1 MRGQTRSGPGALAGG
16 RGAGSGAGCPDP
28 GPSAA
33 RRDANLGHNGVP
45 VSPDPASAEKVGPG
59 PGESLAPQLPLMDK
73 TGGNGTPSQPPLPPP
88 RAPGKPPRGAARGVS
103 PSWREDAC
111 LPASPGSAGL
121 LSQWPLGG
129 LSPPKDAEEEED
141 GEGEYELPPCESLA
155 AHTAP
160 FPVEKSELYLDRSV
174 TAGPPKP
181 EPRPSRDPAEE
192 EDSEDAIY
200 LEPSLVSPL
209 KQDLGPQAPST
220 PAVIPRPTMV
230 PRPAYKALSGPQ
242 EAWSGS
248 GDIAYNAPPSDLLPV
263 GRSTFTGK
271 PLAEEAGLLTQ
282 PWYSAHC
289 DRQTVENTL
298 LLLRKA
304 QLRSPRTEALHPGCV
319 LPRPRLPH
327 PHPVARSPGTVRTGP
342 GEQELRQ
349 ALPHRGFPG
358 PAFLPAPPA
367 PGEQMRWRS
376 AARPPPLPHQGL
388 TPGGAKGQE
397 RGVSRAQHIG
407 GA

>member
-271 PLAEEAGLLTQ
+271 PLAEEKAGLLTQ

-298 LLLRKA
+298 LLLRKDG
-304 QLRSPRTEALHPGCV
+304 SYTI
-319 LPRPRLPH
+319 RLSSDP
-327 PHPVARSPGTVRTGP
+327 
-342 GEQELRQ
+342 
-349 ALPHRGFPG
+349 
-358 PAFLPAPPA
+358 
-367 PGEQMRWRS
+367 
-376 AARPPPLPHQGL
+376 QGL
-388 TPGGAKGQE
+388 KPFTLAVFSHGHVYHIPIRWLEAQGQYALGRESRSSDKLFPTVASLVQHFSQHPLLLVNRCGGD
-397 RGVSRAQHIG
+397 RQH
-407 GA
+407 ARLLFPTKA

>member
-248 GDIAYNAPPSDLLPV
+248 GDIAYNARGQWD
-263 GRSTFTGK
+263 
-271 PLAEEAGLLTQ
+271 PLCCVCAQKAGLLTQ

>member
-298 LLLRKA
+298 LLLRKDG
-304 QLRSPRTEALHPGCV
+304 SYTI
-319 LPRPRLPH
+319 RLSSDP
-327 PHPVARSPGTVRTGP
+327 
-342 GEQELRQ
+342 
-349 ALPHRGFPG
+349 
-358 PAFLPAPPA
+358 
-367 PGEQMRWRS
+367 
-376 AARPPPLPHQGL
+376 QGL
-388 TPGGAKGQE
+388 KPFTLAVFSHGHVYHIPIRWLEAQGQYALGRESRSSDKLFPTVASLVQHFSQHPLLLVNRCGGD
-397 RGVSRAQHIG
+397 RQH
-407 GA
+407 ARLLFPTKA